1 MDRTPAETS
10 PPPLSYAMRPPSI
23 TLLYT
28 VEGLASIGGNL
39 LQVGIFFYTNRRFGW
54 GLRENFTLAASQGV
68 VYATGA
74 LLAHG
79 ITARVPPR
87 TVLATLYAVL
97 TAIALATLLV
107 RTPAMLVV
115 AVLAYTALMAI
126 GWPILESL
134 VSTGVDAHALSRR

>member
-1 MDRTPAETS
+1 MDRTPDT
-10 PPPLSYAMRPPSI
+10 PVPDTPLDYATRPPGI
-23 TLLYT
+23 GALYT
-28 VEGLASIGGNL
+28 VEGLCSVGGNL
-39 LQVGIFFYTNRRFGW
+39 MQVGIFFYTNRRFGW

-68 VYATGA
+68 VYVTGA

-79 ITARVPPR
+79 TTSRVPPR

-115 AVLAYTALMAI
+115 AVLAYT
-126 GWPILESL
+126 
-134 VSTGVDAHALSRR
+134 

>member
-1 MDRTPAETS
+1 MDRGTVTV
-10 PPPLSYAMRPPSI
+10 LSYGSQTRQPPVARLFVI
-23 TLLYT
+23 
-28 VEGLASIGGNL
+28 EGMCSIGGNL

-68 VYATGA
+68 VYVTGA

-79 ITARVPPR
+79 ITSRVPPR

-115 AVLAYTALMAI
+115 AVLA
-126 GWPILESL
+126 
-134 VSTGVDAHALSRR
+134 